1 MVSKHLVYQARTL
14 YKEVRWATFYS
25 AVDHVAYPYSCPRGR
40 RLVLLQLHHLGKDY
54 PDPSYNFQKR
64 LRGCFTAA
72 SGKITNDEEM
82 QAAINKAAFVKKE
95 VEALIFLSKYRS
107 SA

>member
-1 MVSKHLVYQARTL
+1 MLLNRRTSN
-14 YKEVRWATFYS
+14 T
-25 AVDHVAYPYSCPRGR
+25 
-40 RLVLLQLHHLGKDY
+40 LQLHHLGKDY

-64 LRGCFTAA
+64 LRGCFTAT

-82 QAAINKAAFVKKE
+82 QAAINKADFVKKE

-107 SA
+107 SARFPSYASFASLCLTCSLSVKRRYGPDAQQ